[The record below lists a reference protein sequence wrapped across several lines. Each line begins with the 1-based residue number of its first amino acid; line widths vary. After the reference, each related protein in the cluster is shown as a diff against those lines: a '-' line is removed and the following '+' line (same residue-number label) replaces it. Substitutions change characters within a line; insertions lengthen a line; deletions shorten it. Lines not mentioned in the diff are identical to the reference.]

1 MLKMARSKIMKFE
14 LIVSGNDHLTHL
26 PSDWIQ
32 ATIGYHGY
40 HYKKKRSLVNDTVE
54 LTCWFSFY
62 LANTFEPHLEWMIS
76 SVIQVSA

>member
-1 MLKMARSKIMKFE
+1 MTTLLICQVTKFKPPSVIMD
-14 LIVSGNDHLTHL
+14 I
-26 PSDWIQ
+26 I
-32 ATIGYHGY
+32 I
-40 HYKKKRSLVNDTVE
+40 KKGRSLVNDTVE